1 MILGN
6 ISLVS
11 MNANNTEINLIES
24 SIYISLCAF
33 GIITNSLNI
42 YVFYQLGLENRTFK
56 YILMVSIA
64 DLTYLVIFVVQ
75 CVLVLRNSTYIE
87 KLFEIIFVNYLT
99 SALAI
104 FVVLIELVNS
114 FERYLILKNNSYFKT
129 ISSNLLILICVII
142 SLILYFPLSVSN
154 DIQTKSITLSN
165 DANFVHYKLELNN
178 FGTSKAYDIIVKLI
192 WSIRIFLSAFLLTL
206 INIISAVELKKRL
219 NKRGKLQLNLTHMST
234 GKLFIF
240 FLI

>member
-6 ISLVS
+6 ITLVS
-11 MNANNTEINLIES
+11 MNANNSEINLIES
-24 SIYISLCAF
+24 CIFISLCSF

-42 YVFYQLGLENRTFK
+42 YVFYYLGIENRTFK

-64 DLTYLVIFVVQ
+64 DLNYLVIFLVQ
-75 CVLVLRNSTYIE
+75 CVLVLRKNTYIE

-129 ISSNLLILICVII
+129 ISSNLLILISIII
-142 SLILYFPLSVSN
+142 SLIIYFPLSISN
-154 DIQTKSITLSN
+154 DIQTKSIKLSN
-165 DANFVHYKLELNN
+165 DSNFVYYTLKLND
-178 FGTSKAYDIIVKLI
+178 FGTSNAYDIIVKLI
-192 WSIRIFLSAFLLTL
+192 WSVRIFLSAFLLTI

-219 NKRGKLQLNLTHMST
+219 NKRGKLKLNMTHLST
-234 GKLFIF
+234 SKKYF
-240 FLI
+240 